1 LLVYLDSF
9 RYPLAGEF
17 SMLTDFAGINR
28 IPNDWGLEVETLAE
42 VYRNYSLRRVCQA
55 ELCETYEHKH
65 QPLSAEDPKT
75 GLMKM
80 AIDIAKSIFRNLAV
94 EGIILSQSALSTLL
108 INYQRTAKDAIKRYR
123 DDAVI
128 NGLIFDSHQ
137 ESGIVEA
144 FSRALQIAGKAF
156 LDDPLYSPLIP
167 NWNRVI
173 SAIPDFLDRLR
184 DLIEKE
190 NTG

>member
-1 LLVYLDSF
+1 
-9 RYPLAGEF
+9 
-17 SMLTDFAGINR
+17 MLTDFAGINR

-80 AIDIAKSIFRNLAV
+80 SIDIARSIFRNLAV

-123 DDAVI
+123 DDAAI

-137 ESGIVEA
+137 ESSIVEA
-144 FSRALQIAGKAF
+144 FSRALQMAGKAF

-173 SAIPDFLDRLR
+173 AAIPDFLDRLR

-190 NTG
+190 NA